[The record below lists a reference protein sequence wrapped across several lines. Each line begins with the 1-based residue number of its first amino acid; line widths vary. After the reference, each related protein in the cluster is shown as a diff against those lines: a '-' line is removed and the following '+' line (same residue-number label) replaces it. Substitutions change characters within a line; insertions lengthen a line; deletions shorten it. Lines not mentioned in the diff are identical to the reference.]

1 MVIYTG
7 DPWTAKTEYGRVPEW
22 PMGTD
27 CKSAAFSF
35 GGSNPPAPT
44 KRTSVEITL
53 VFCFA
58 RHLKSHSR
66 GWIRTA
72 AATSLKT
79 AQKQP
84 SGLFLAAR
92 LATSTRAHQKTSTY
106 ASTLRFLFCDRAK
119 LIGRVDS
126 NSCGAVAEDSAKTAP
141 MDRQVHRGC
150 CYTMILLTLT
160 FS

>member
-1 MVIYTG
+1 
-7 DPWTAKTEYGRVPEW
+7 
-22 PMGTD
+22 MGTD

-44 KRTSVEITL
+44 KRTRVEITL

-58 RHLKSHSR
+58 RHPKSHSR

-72 AATSLKT
+72 AATSLKM

-84 SGLFLAAR
+84 GGLFLAAR

-106 ASTLRFLFCDRAK
+106 ESTLRFLFCCTAR
-119 LIGRVDS
+119 LTGRVDS
-126 NSCGAVAEDSAKTAP
+126 NSCGDIVEDGAKTARWAVFSSAARDIHP
-141 MDRQVHRGC
+141 RPPKNLNVCKYAEVFVLRQG
-150 CYTMILLTLT
+150 
-160 FS
+160 